1 MNILTEEARQR
12 LKSLYEF
19 IYERNADWTCFEQ
32 ILEKAEKTYRFLER
46 RSFPLPLDQSDVVLI
61 TYADQFRR
69 NGEKPLQTLRDVALR
84 LFNPHISSLHLLPF
98 FPYTSDDGFSVAD
111 YLSVHPDFG
120 DWQDIQA
127 LSKDF
132 RLMFDAVVNHT
143 SVSHEWFQR
152 FLAGDPDYKDFYI
165 TANPDDE
172 RLQWVVRPRALP
184 LLTEFQSKEGKI
196 HIWTTFSAD
205 QVDLNY
211 ANPKVL
217 QKMTETMLDYV
228 RLGAQF
234 IRLDAIAY
242 LWKEIGTTCIHL
254 PQTHAVVQFWR
265 LLLGEIAPYVKI
277 ITETNVPHQ
286 ENISYFGDGTNE
298 AHLVYN
304 FALPPLILHTVHSQN
319 TRYLSRW
326 ASDLQTPA
334 DGTAFFNFLA
344 SHDGV
349 GVNPVRGILS
359 DVEIDQLVA
368 TVQQLGGL
376 VSYKANPDGSRSPYE
391 LNVNYLDAMSSP
403 DALDNEDLMIVR
415 FLTAHSV
422 LLTLRGLPAIY
433 VHSMIGS
440 RGWKEGI
447 SLTGANRTINRQKL
461 SADEVLSEIKNP
473 KHRRSKI
480 WNELRKMLAVRRK
493 YRAFD
498 PSALQQVIVEDER
511 IFALMRYD
519 PQSERDVFCVHNF
532 TDQEVT
538 VRLPDSS
545 GRWEDLLSPDQK
557 VAQQEVRLL
566 PYQHRWICRI
576 TKLRGDEP
584 L

>member
-1 MNILTEEARQR
+1 MKKISESTRQK
-12 LKSLYEF
+12 LKSLYEL
-19 IYERNADWTCFEQ
+19 IYKHNADWICFEQ
-32 ILEKAEKTYRFLER
+32 ILEKAEETRRFLEKHPT
-46 RSFPLPLDQSDVVLI
+46 PLPLDQSDVVLI

-69 NGEKPLQTLRDVALR
+69 NGEKPLQTLREVALG
-84 LFNPHISSLHLLPF
+84 LFYPEISTLHLLPF
-98 FPYTSDDGFSVAD
+98 YPYTSDDGFSVSD
-111 YLSVHPDFG
+111 YLLVHPDFG
-120 DWQDIQA
+120 DWQDIRA
-127 LSKDF
+127 LSRDF

-143 SVSHEWFQR
+143 SVSHEWFQH
-152 FLAGDPDYKDFYI
+152 FLAGDPEYDNFYI
-165 TANPDDE
+165 TANPSDE
-172 RLQWVVRPRALP
+172 RLKWVVRPRALP
-184 LLTEFQSKEGKI
+184 LLTEFQGKAGKV
-196 HIWTTFSAD
+196 HVWTTFSAD

-217 QKMTETMLDYV
+217 QIMTETILEYI

-265 LLLGEIAPYVKI
+265 LLLSEIAPYVRI

-304 FALPPLILHTVHSQN
+304 FALPPLILHTVYSQN
-319 TRYLSRW
+319 TRHLSRW
-326 ASDLQTPA
+326 ASELHTPTN
-334 DGTAFFNFLA
+334 GTAFFNFLA

-359 DVEIDQLVA
+359 EPEIDQLVS

-391 LNVNYLDAMSSP
+391 LNVNYLDAMGSP
-403 DALDNEDLMIVR
+403 DTPGNEELMISR

-422 LLTLRGLPAIY
+422 LLSMRGLPAIY

-440 RGWKEGI
+440 RGWREGVT
-447 SLTGANRTINRQKL
+447 LTGANRTINRQKL
-461 SADEVLSEIKNP
+461 LADEVISEIKKP
-473 KHRRSKI
+473 DHRRSKI
-480 WNELRKMLAVRRK
+480 WNGLRKMLAVRREH
-493 YRAFD
+493 RAFD
-498 PSALQQVIVEDER
+498 PLALQQIFFEDER
-511 IFALMRYD
+511 IFALMRFD
-519 PQSERDVFCVHNF
+519 PQSERDVLCLHNF
-532 TDQEVT
+532 SDQEVAMH
-538 VRLPDSS
+538 LPDSS
-545 GRWEDLLSPDQK
+545 DRWDDLLFPDQK
-557 VAQQEVRLL
+557 IPKGYVRLL
-566 PYQHRWICRI
+566 PFQHRWICRAN
-576 TKLRGDEP
+576 KSRGTQT

>member
-1 MNILTEEARQR
+1 MNKLTEEARQR
-12 LKSLYEF
+12 LKSLYEL
-19 IYERNADWTCFEQ
+19 IYMQNADWICFGQ
-32 ILEKAEKTYRFLER
+32 ILEKAEETYRFLEKR
-46 RSFPLPLDQSDVVLI
+46 PTPLPLDQSDVVLI
-61 TYADQFRR
+61 TYADQFHRD
-69 NGEKPLQTLRDVALR
+69 GEKPLQTLRDVALR
-84 LFNPHISSLHLLPF
+84 LFYPHISSLHLLPF
-98 FPYTSDDGFSVAD
+98 YPYTSDDGFSVAD
-111 YLSVHPDFG
+111 YSSVHPDFG

-152 FLAGDPDYKDFYI
+152 FLAGDADYRDFYI

-172 RLQWVVRPRALP
+172 RLKWVVRPRALP
-184 LLTEFQSKEGKI
+184 LLTEFQSREGKI
-196 HIWTTFSAD
+196 HVWTTFSAD

-211 ANPKVL
+211 ANPKVF

-254 PQTHAVVQFWR
+254 PRTHAVVQFWR
-265 LLLGEIAPYVKI
+265 LLLDEIAPYVRI

-304 FALPPLILHTVHSQN
+304 FALPPLILHTVYSQN
-319 TRYLSRW
+319 THHLSRW
-326 ASDLQTPA
+326 ASELHTPTN
-334 DGTAFFNFLA
+334 GTAFFNFLA

-349 GVNPVRGILS
+349 GINPVRGILS
-359 DVEIDQLVA
+359 NEEIDQLVS

-391 LNVNYLDAMSSP
+391 LNVNYLDAMGSLDS
-403 DALDNEDLMIVR
+403 LDNEELMIAR

-422 LLTLRGLPAIY
+422 LLSMRGLPALY

-440 RGWKEGI
+440 RGWKEGV
-447 SLTGANRTINRQKL
+447 SLTGTNRTINRQKL
-461 SADEVLSEIKNP
+461 PADKLFSEIINP
-473 KHRRSKI
+473 DHRRSKI
-480 WNELRKMLAVRRK
+480 WHELKKMLAVRRNN
-493 YRAFD
+493 RAFD
-498 PSALQQVIVEDER
+498 LSALQQVIFEDER
-511 IFALMRYD
+511 IFALMRFD
-519 PQSERDVFCVHNF
+519 PQLEQDVFCVHNF
-532 TDQEVT
+532 SDQEVAI
-538 VRLPDSS
+538 RLPAS
-545 GRWEDLLSPDQK
+545 GRWEDLLSPDEK
-557 VAQQEVRLL
+557 VSQGQVRLL
-566 PYQHRWICRI
+566 PYQHRWMCRI
-576 TKLRGDEP
+576 NQSRGSDP